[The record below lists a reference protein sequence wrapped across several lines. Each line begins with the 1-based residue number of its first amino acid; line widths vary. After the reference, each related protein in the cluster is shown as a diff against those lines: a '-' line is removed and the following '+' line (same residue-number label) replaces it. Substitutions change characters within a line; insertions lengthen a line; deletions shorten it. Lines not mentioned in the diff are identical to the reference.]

1 MYEAIQGIILGEL
14 YTIAKKPS
22 KAISNYTK
30 ASKNFYEVS
39 EMLGGIAEYLE
50 EQKEMPK
57 MIYTFSLFCR
67 ENSKAIRDR
76 RKRQPA
82 PYSEVVSI
90 LDYLLLNL

>member
-1 MYEAIQGIILGEL
+1 MFEGLQGVILGEL
-14 YTIAKKPS
+14 YAIVKKPS
-22 KAISNYTK
+22 KASSNYTK
-30 ASKNFYEVS
+30 SSKNFYEVS
-39 EMLGGIAEYLE
+39 ETLGRIAEYLE
-50 EQKEMPK
+50 EQKEMPQ

-82 PYSEVVSI
+82 PYPEIISI